1 MRIIILGFGHIA
13 KLHYLKWCIY
23 NPAIEHVSIYDS
35 KINSVDIL
43 EDKYFQEIEKNSQN
57 KLNILNSNKK
67 IEDIFLENKFN
78 KALILTNNT
87 SHFYL
92 AKIALDNNCD
102 VLVEKP
108 ATISSKG
115 FKYLEEKAIKKNKF
129 FFPAYHQ
136 LFRSETDQ
144 FIDELAKYLKK
155 NKLKEVLISS
165 GSGEGIPSHSLKGG
179 FSEIEKSGGG
189 VLLDLGSHFINLFF
203 YFLKETD
210 NIKLF
215 SKNYFITNHIFIKDD
230 NSEVE
235 NKFKVTLKNSNFE
248 VKIKLSYIDKYE
260 TVVIFSSNTSKI
272 KWPPQGIKFSNLA
285 FKNMLEQF
293 LFINNK
299 ITFKEFSKSNYYQSI
314 LITIE
319 TIENLYANSNF
330 KLKNVLY

>member
-13 KLHYLKWCIY
+13 KLHYIKWCVY
-23 NPAIEHVSIYDS
+23 NPIIKHISIYDS
-35 KINSVDIL
+35 NINSEIILKDRFFKGIDKISQKKINVISSD
-43 EDKYFQEIEKNSQN
+43 
-57 KLNILNSNKK
+57 KK

-115 FKYLEEKAIKKNKF
+115 FKYLEKKAIKKNKF

-136 LFRSETDQ
+136 LFRSETDI
-144 FIDELAKYLKK
+144 FIPDLRRFFDE
-155 NKLKEVLISS
+155 NSLKEVLITS
-165 GSGEGIPSHSLKGG
+165 GSGKGIPSHALRGG
-179 FSEIEKSGGG
+179 FSEKEKAGGG

-203 YFLKETD
+203 YFLKETN
-210 NIKLF
+210 NINLF
-215 SKNYFITNHIFIKDD
+215 FKNYFIYDYVIGKDES
-230 NSEVE
+230 NEVE
-235 NKFKVTLKNSNFE
+235 NKFKVTLKNNYIR
-248 VKIKLSYIDKYE
+248 VKIKFSYLDEYDTGI
-260 TVVIFSSNTSKI
+260 IFSSKTSKI
-272 KWPPQGIKFSNLA
+272 KWPPKGVTFSNLA

-293 LFINNK
+293 FFINRQL
-299 ITFKEFSKSNYYQSI
+299 TFKEFSKSNYYQSI

-319 TIENLYANSNF
+319 MIENLYANSDF